1 MKIGLFGLFGC
12 GNSGNDASLEAMVAF
27 LRRAGF
33 GEHLVCICPNP
44 ERVQQIYGLNSTRLT
59 PKDNDN
65 IVGRAMNRL
74 LLRVPHRLFAVWYTI
89 QKVRKLDV
97 IIVPGTG
104 FLDDFQDNPFG
115 WPFMVL
121 KWCFAAWIMRKKIIF
136 VSIGAGPISHWLSR
150 FFMKKAAQTA
160 SYRSYR
166 DTISKHFMYSM
177 GVNVDNDNVYPDIVF
192 GLPKPAPLSSNE
204 HSFTVGLGVMS
215 YFGWSKVNA
224 NRDTIYRQYLRKLNV
239 FVTWLLDRGIHVR
252 LLTGDEGDWA
262 AIEDFIEEMNASNTM
277 PALVTQVTAVRTHT
291 LQDLMTEINK
301 TDVVVVTRYHNL
313 VCALKL
319 GRPAVSLEYS
329 KKNHALMKEMNLD
342 EFCQNVETF
351 DLGLLKQQFLRMV
364 DHRVNLQSQ
373 ILAADEDFI
382 RRLSI
387 QENALLNFISDGLA
401 LSPSAEMPVAG

>member
-1 MKIGLFGLFGC
+1 MRIGLFGLFGC
-12 GNSGNDASLEAMVAF
+12 GNSGNDASLEAMVVF
-27 LRRAGF
+27 LRRAGL
-33 GEHLVCICPNP
+33 GEHLLCICPNP
-44 ERVQQIYGLNSTRLT
+44 DRIQRVYGLDSTYIA
-59 PKDNDN
+59 PKYGDST
-65 IVGRAMNRL
+65 IGRAIDRL
-74 LLRVPHRLFAVWYTI
+74 LLRVPRRLFAIWYTI

-121 KWCFAAWIMRKKIIF
+121 KWCLAAWLMRKKIVF
-136 VSIGAGPISHWLSR
+136 VSIGAGPIRHWLSR

-160 SYRSYR
+160 TYRSYR
-166 DTISKHFMYSM
+166 DTISKNFMHGM
-177 GVNVDNDNVYPDIVF
+177 GVNANEDNVYPDIVF
-192 GLPKPAPLSSNE
+192 GLPKPTPLSSDG

-215 YFGWSKVNA
+215 YYGWSRANA
-224 NRDTIYRQYLRKLNV
+224 NRDTIYRHYLRKLNA

-262 AIEDFIEEMNASNTM
+262 AIQDFIEEMNTSNLL
-277 PALVTQVTAVRTHT
+277 PALVTQLTAVRTYT

-329 KKNHALMKEMNLD
+329 KKNHALMAEIDLD
-342 EFCQNVETF
+342 EYCQNVETF
-351 DLGLLKQQFLRMV
+351 DLDLLKQQFVRMV
-364 DHRVNLQSQ
+364 DNQVNLQGR

-387 QENALLNFISDGLA
+387 QESALLDFFSDNLA
-401 LSPSAEMPVAG
+401 LSPNAEMPVAG

>member
-1 MKIGLFGLFGC
+1 MRIGLFGLFGC
-12 GNSGNDASLEAMVAF
+12 GNSGNDASLEAMVVF

-33 GEHLVCICPNP
+33 GEHLLCICPNP
-44 ERVQQIYGLNSTRLT
+44 DRIQQVYGLDSTRLT
-59 PKDNDN
+59 PKYDDST
-65 IVGRAMNRL
+65 IGRAIDRL

-121 KWCFAAWIMRKKIIF
+121 KWCLAAWLMRKKIVF
-136 VSIGAGPISHWLSR
+136 VSIGAGPIRHWLSR

-160 SYRSYR
+160 TYRSYR
-166 DTISKHFMYSM
+166 DTISKNFMQGM
-177 GVNVDNDNVYPDIVF
+177 GVNADDDNVYPDIVF
-192 GLPKPAPLSSNE
+192 GLPKPAPLSPDG

-215 YFGWSKVNA
+215 YYGWSKVNA
-224 NRDTIYRQYLRKLNV
+224 NRDTIYRHYLRKLNA

-262 AIEDFIEEMNASNTM
+262 AIQDFIEEMNTSNLL
-277 PALVTQVTAVRTHT
+277 PALAVQLTAVRTYT

-329 KKNHALMKEMNLD
+329 KKNHALMAEIDLD
-342 EFCQNVETF
+342 EYCQNVETF
-351 DLGLLKQQFLRMV
+351 DLDLLKQQFLGMV
-364 DHRVNLQSQ
+364 DNQVNLRGR

-387 QENALLNFISDGLA
+387 QENALLDFFSDDLA
-401 LSPSAEMPVAG
+401 LSPNAEMPVAG